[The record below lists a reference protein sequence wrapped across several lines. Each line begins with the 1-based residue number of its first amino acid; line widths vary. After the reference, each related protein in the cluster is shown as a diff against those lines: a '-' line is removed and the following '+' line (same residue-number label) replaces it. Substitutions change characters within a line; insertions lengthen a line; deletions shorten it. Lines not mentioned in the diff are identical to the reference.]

1 MEASSEEETFLIFLG
16 RIETAEAAERAVIV
30 GAEEEEEEV
39 AEGSGIRR
47 CLGEEEGDVD

>member
-30 GAEEEEEEV
+30 GAEEEEEV